1 MADILE
7 TVLLLA
13 LPASGKSEARRYL
26 DSLPPDVCE
35 NELHIGQTVQLDDF
49 PYVHYMRRID
59 DELIALGRDR
69 LFFEAPDRSFRDG
82 RDWGT
87 LIQLINEDYD
97 DLVARNRHEPDSA
110 ALAMFERLDAAS
122 ERAGADKRLA
132 TLDAELRSALAD
144 RLEEDARQMLAEKH
158 AGYPN
163 TLENKTVVIE
173 FARGGP
179 EGSAMPLPAPYGYR
193 HSLGQLSERI
203 LERASVLYIWVTP
216 EESRRKNV
224 ARADPD
230 DPGSI
235 LHHGVPEFVMR
246 NEYGLDDIDW
256 LLESSDKPN
265 TIEVEAHGKTFYL
278 PTGRFDNRVD
288 KTTFIREDKEKW
300 SREDVETIHAEIA
313 RALGAIAKAAG
324 IEP

>member
-1 MADILE
+1 MAELLE

-26 DSLPPDVCE
+26 DNLPPEICE
-35 NELHIGQTVQLDDF
+35 NELHIGETVQLDDF
-49 PYVHYMRRID
+49 PYVHFMRRID
-59 DELIALGRDR
+59 DELLGFGKDR
-69 LFFEAPDRSFRDG
+69 IFFEAPEKSFQDG

-97 DLVARNRHEPDSA
+97 DLVSLTRNEPDSA
-110 ALAMFERLDAAS
+110 AAHLFARLDAAS
-122 ERAGADKRLA
+122 ERAGAPRRLA
-132 TLDAELRSALAD
+132 GLDDATRSTLAD
-144 RLEEDARQMLAEKH
+144 KLEEEARQMLADKH
-158 AGYPN
+158 AGYPD
-163 TLENKTVVIE
+163 TLDGKTVVIE

-179 EGSAMPLPAPYGYR
+179 EGSDMPLPPPQGYR

-203 LERASVLYIWVTP
+203 LEKASVLYIWVTP

-246 NEYGLDDIDW
+246 NEYGVDDIDW
-256 LLESSDKPN
+256 LLENSDKPN
-265 TIEVEAHGKTFYL
+265 TIKVEAHGKTFYL
-278 PTGRFDNRVD
+278 PTGRFDNRAD

-300 SREDVETIHAEIA
+300 SKQDVDAIHAEIA
-313 RALGAIAKAAG
+313 KALGAIASAAG
-324 IEP
+324 LAS